1 MASTQLSQEIRRQ
14 ALLVGASRGLGLGL
28 AQELVRRGWGVVATA
43 REPKGSEALQT
54 LARERKGSIEIEGL
68 DVASSPSSENFVRA
82 MQNRSF
88 DLLFLN
94 AGVFGPQ
101 HQSVHLATEAELDDL
116 LLTNAF
122 APVRLAYRLVDT
134 VTPDRGVV
142 AFMTS
147 RLGSVAANTSGGM
160 DLYRAS
166 KAALNSLSR
175 GFAVCDAVT
184 RRRLTVL
191 SLHPGWVRTDM
202 GGKGAPLDVAT
213 SVRGL
218 AEVLEA
224 RAGAGG
230 HVFLDYQ
237 GNTIPW

>member
-1 MASTQLSQEIRRQ
+1 MPSSRVSQGTSRR

-28 AQELVRRGWGVVATA
+28 AKELLHHGWSVVATA
-43 REPKGSEALQT
+43 REPGSEALQT
-54 LARERKGSIEIEGL
+54 LAREQWGTIEIEGL
-68 DVASSPSSENFVRA
+68 DVASSAATENFVRA
-82 MQNRSF
+82 MQNRAF

-94 AGVFGPQ
+94 AGVFGPE
-101 HQSVHLATEAELDDL
+101 HQSVHLATAAEVNDL

-122 APVRLAYRLVDT
+122 APVRLAYRLVET
-134 VTPDRGVV
+134 VTPDSGVV

-175 GFAVCDAVT
+175 GFAVSEAVT
-184 RRRLTVL
+184 RRHLTVL

-224 RAGAGG
+224 RAGTGG
-230 HVFLDYQ
+230 HAFLDYQ